1 VCKDVNRF
9 ANSLPSSLFSGSTS
23 PALSTR
29 AYPTAIDFT
38 NSTGKTYRIRS
49 LFATPKILTISPENP
64 QNINNSI
71 NDWGAEP
78 VRRPAMEYFCGLG
91 VITSDT
97 PIWQHSR
104 KLLRPTFDKSNK
116 SDLTTLSIQVE
127 SLMVKLPV
135 EGSSVD
141 LQPLIFLTVSF
152 RDWGP
157 G

>member
-1 VCKDVNRF
+1 
-9 ANSLPSSLFSGSTS
+9 
-23 PALSTR
+23 
-29 AYPTAIDFT
+29 
-38 NSTGKTYRIRS
+38 
-49 LFATPKILTISPENP
+49 
-64 QNINNSI
+64 
-71 NDWGAEP
+71 
-78 VRRPAMEYFCGLG
+78 MEYFCGLG